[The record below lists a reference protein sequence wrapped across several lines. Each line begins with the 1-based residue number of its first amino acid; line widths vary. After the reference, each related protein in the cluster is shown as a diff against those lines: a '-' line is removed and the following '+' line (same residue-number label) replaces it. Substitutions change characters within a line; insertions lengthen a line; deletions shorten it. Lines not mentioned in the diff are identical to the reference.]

1 MGIITQD
8 KVVLMHQPLGKPGG
22 AGTGLEPLS
31 VDRHG
36 FTGKTDNT
44 IPGRGQTYG
53 RDGWGRFRIKV
64 SYKETPGG
72 LLTGTIEYEKTNQI
86 DFLEKRAKDEGQFGI
101 WEMYAPCARL
111 DNPFGWI
118 NGGRLDYY
126 GRMFVTGANFGD
138 APSRE
143 ASGEPVVTNMP
154 VSWEYTI
161 TLLPL
166 SVASLT
172 WNDVANAANINDI
185 AGLNEANPNNCIAG
199 YAGPDQ
205 HFYLAP
211 DAISLAAA
219 TVIYSANGGGTW
231 DVTSADPFQAD
242 EHISAIVAR
251 LTTERFRV
259 IAFNATALTV
269 PGPAQCAVADI
280 DFGAEGTT
288 AWSVNDIGASTN
300 DDVVLNAEWLFYN
313 RIYASVGVAAS
324 EGEIWVSTD
333 QGDTWTQLFD
343 GSTAIN
349 VFLKGYGE
357 DCKDVYALGASNLVL
372 RERDQSGTFETLV
385 GPSGGGAF
393 TAGAYA
399 NDGLLFA
406 GNGQSIFV
414 SDNEAKNTGGWTSL
428 KDFGSNH
435 VPVAIFLPEGDSN
448 HIYVVVND
456 TTPGNGEF
464 WHSNDGGN
472 SWNQLT
478 ELTNLG
484 YNAGYASEEDANF
497 YIAVGDQNASS
508 RGVVHKASPS
518 QSGC

>member
-8 KVVLMHQPLGKPGG
+8 KVVLMHQPGGKPGG
-22 AGTGLEPLS
+22 VGTGLSPLS
-31 VDRHG
+31 IDRHG

-72 LLTGTIEYEKTNQI
+72 LLTGTIEYEKTNEI
-86 DFLEKRAKDEGQFGI
+86 DFLEKRSRDESEFGI

-111 DNPFGWI
+111 DNPFGWL

-143 ASGEPVVTNMP
+143 ATGEPVVTNMP

-166 SVASLT
+166 RISSLT
-172 WNDVANAANINDI
+172 WADAENSTNINDI
-185 AGLNEANPNNCIAG
+185 AGLVEANPNNCVAG
-199 YAGPDQ
+199 YAGPDE
-205 HFYLAP
+205 HFYLAT
-211 DAISLAAA
+211 DADTNTTANVL
-219 TVIYSANGGGTW
+219 YSANGGSTW
-231 DVTSADPFQAD
+231 GATSADPFAAD
-242 EHISAIVAR
+242 ENISAIVAR

-259 IAFNATALTV
+259 VAFRGTADAAN
-269 PGPAQCAVADI
+269 PAECTYADI

-288 AWSVNDIGASTN
+288 TWSAVDIGATN
-300 DDVVLNAEWLFYN
+300 DDVVLTAAWLFYN
-313 RIYASVGVAAS
+313 RMYASVGAAAS
-324 EGEIWVSTD
+324 EGEIWVSQD
-333 QGDTWTQLFD
+333 QGESWTQVFD

-349 VFLKGYGE
+349 VIVKGYGE

-372 RERDQSGTFETLV
+372 RERNNSGTFETLV
-385 GPSGGGAF
+385 GPSGGAAF
-393 TAGAYA
+393 TAAA
-399 NDGLLFA
+399 FSNDGLLFA
-406 GNGQSIFV
+406 GNGTSLYV
-414 SDNEAKNTGGWTSL
+414 SDNEALNTGGWSEL

-435 VPVAIFLPEGDSN
+435 AVVEIFLPEGDSN
-448 HIYVVVND
+448 HIYVAVD
-456 TTPGNGEF
+456 DSTPGNGEF

-472 SWNQLT
+472 SWNKLT
-478 ELTNLG
+478 EVTNQG
-484 YNAGYASEEDANF
+484 YNAGYASVEDPNL
-497 YIAVGDQNASS
+497 YIVVGDVSASY
-508 RGVVHKASPS
+508 GVIHKVSPS